1 MFLKLSNTIVIIIL
15 SCFANMMNIR
25 IFHLLLFI
33 LPSPLVKLNVK
44 YFLAIYANFSVFSC
58 FFSYGEKLFVLL
70 LICRSFLYIHHTL
83 TVFFLYFV
91 IFPPKYALCLLD
103 LFRVTFAIKV
113 LFLLSQLCLFSLF

>member
-91 IFPPKYALCLLD
+91 ISPPNMLFVCWICLG
-103 LFRVTFAIKV
+103 
-113 LFLLSQLCLFSLF
+113 